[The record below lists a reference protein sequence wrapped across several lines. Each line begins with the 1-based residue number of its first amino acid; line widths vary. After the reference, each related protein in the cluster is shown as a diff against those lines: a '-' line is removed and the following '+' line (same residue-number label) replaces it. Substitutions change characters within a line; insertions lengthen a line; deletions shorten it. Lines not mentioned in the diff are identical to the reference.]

1 MDCCLSPPCVPIRAS
16 RIGVI
21 KILSSIGLLLP
32 AWWPLPL
39 LKLLEWYAINVVLRF
54 LLARLPQTNLIDK
67 GEGPKTKL
75 RGDLKWDPACVAF
88 WPGETMPGDA
98 RQGQARKG

>member
-39 LKLLEWYAINVVLRF
+39 LKLLEWYAINVVHRYNWISVNCLSDEILQLILDF
-54 LLARLPQTNLIDK
+54 GLLLLQVLGLERWLFV
-67 GEGPKTKL
+67 
-75 RGDLKWDPACVAF
+75 R
-88 WPGETMPGDA
+88 
-98 RQGQARKG
+98 